1 MKYSVQYSDNFAREL
16 KRLLKKHRSLKD
28 DLLKLVETL
37 EENPETG
44 TSLGNNC
51 FKVRVAISSKGK
63 GKSGGARVI
72 THVYV
77 KGKIVYLLSIF
88 DKADQESITDK
99 EIAILLKDLD

>member
-72 THVYV
+72 THVYI

-99 EIAILLKDLD
+99 EISILLKDLD